1 MDDDQFNQTLADFK
15 NQSGINDTWNDN
27 DVREYIK
34 YLLKDSNGLGWLSRS
49 SQCGYYYASLP
60 PMLLPSMLL
69 LMFALCSPRW
79 RKTLTWQK
87 VLFIIFSQ
95 ITIPAWTIY
104 LMVTSKYEIK
114 SKSQQFVKAIDFRKI
129 CRQILQNGVFIV
141 SFPLDWGNHS
151 RACHQV
157 RFGT

>member
-1 MDDDQFNQTLADFK
+1 MFEQQPLSQFKGPSQYAISQYSKKCHSFKDAEIDEEQFNQTLNDFK
-15 NQSGINDTWNDN
+15 NQSGINDTWHDN

-114 SKSQQFVKAIDFRKI
+114 SKSQQFVKAID
-129 CRQILQNGVFIV
+129 
-141 SFPLDWGNHS
+141 
-151 RACHQV
+151 
-157 RFGT
+157 

>member
-114 SKSQQFVKAIDFRKI
+114 SKSQQFVKAID
-129 CRQILQNGVFIV
+129 
-141 SFPLDWGNHS
+141 
-151 RACHQV
+151 
-157 RFGT
+157 